1 MPQDKDL
8 IPIREFDGED
18 TIEMEGGETVRERVV
33 WLVPY
38 RTGRMRR
45 LEKNALVA
53 MEGDTPV
60 VNLGNQEAARAVAAI
75 ARWEGPGLDGLPIS
89 VESLD
94 GLPMDDFMERVY
106 QEIAERFG
114 EHVERRGPKLLETRS
129 SSTAASSR
137 PAEPS
142 LPPVPGPWSTSSV
155 PPSLAGRLIRWT
167 N

>member
-75 ARWEGPGLDGLPIS
+75 AR
-89 VESLD
+89 
-94 GLPMDDFMERVY
+94 
-106 QEIAERFG
+106 
-114 EHVERRGPKLLETRS
+114 
-129 SSTAASSR
+129 
-137 PAEPS
+137 
-142 LPPVPGPWSTSSV
+142 
-155 PPSLAGRLIRWT
+155 
-167 N
+167 